1 MLAGPAAAG
10 KGMRER
16 EKWEKRYQDSEEP
29 FYGREP
35 SGFLLRSLPLLPER
49 GRCLDLGGGQGRNA
63 VFLAKRGWEVLLVDA
78 AFAGVAR
85 ARAWA
90 RSENVR
96 IRAAVAD
103 LTEGSV
109 AAPGDSLD
117 LVLMVN
123 YHDRTALASVGKW
136 LRPGGALL
144 VEGFAQ
150 EQLGRTSGGPQD
162 PAVLWNANELLS
174 LAGALR
180 VVWYEDRL
188 TTEDDNPRHRGAKW
202 VVRLIARRTA

>member
-1 MLAGPAAAG
+1 
-10 KGMRER
+10 MRER
-16 EKWEKRYQDSEEP
+16 DKWDLRYQDSTEP

-35 SGFLLRSLPLLPER
+35 SAFLARSLPLLPPP

-63 VFLAKRGWEVLLVDA
+63 VFLAGRGWEVTLVDVA
-78 AFAGVAR
+78 LAGVAR

-90 RSENVR
+90 CATRVGL
-96 IRAAVAD
+96 AGVVAD
-103 LTEGSV
+103 LDEG
-109 AAPGDSLD
+109 ALAIPERGFD
-117 LVLMVN
+117 LVLAVN
-123 YHDRTALASVGKW
+123 YHDHAIIGAARTW

-150 EQLGRTSGGPQD
+150 EQLGRSSGGPQN
-162 PAVLWNANELLS
+162 PALLWRPNELLT
-174 LAGALR
+174 LAGGLR

-188 TTEDDNPRHRGAKW
+188 TAADDNPRHRGEKW

>member
-1 MLAGPAAAG
+1 MHR
-10 KGMRER
+10 RED
-16 EKWEKRYQDSEEP
+16 WERRYLESQEP
-29 FYGREP
+29 VYGREP
-35 SGFLLRSLPLLPER
+35 SPFLVRSLPLLPAG

-63 VFLAKRGWEVLLVDA
+63 VFLAKHGWEVFLVDA
-78 AFAGVAR
+78 AFAAVAR

-90 RSENVR
+90 RAENVR
-96 IRAAVAD
+96 LRAAVAD
-103 LTEGSV
+103 LTEGGLALPKASFDLILIV
-109 AAPGDSLD
+109 NFHEREAVTGAARSL
-117 LVLMVN
+117 
-123 YHDRTALASVGKW
+123 RS
-136 LRPGGALL
+136 GGALL

-150 EQLGRTSGGPQD
+150 EQLGRGSGGPQD
-162 PAVLWNANELLS
+162 PTVLWNANELLS